1 MANIT
6 LVNSGFFNSHVFAF
20 VVVPILIFAAR
31 ALDVSI
37 GSVRIIFLARGRRVA
52 AILGFFEVLIWLVV
66 ITQIMQNLS
75 NPVTYIAYAAGF
87 ATGTY
92 VGILLEDKLALGKL
106 LVQVITEEDATELLC
121 CLRAAGH
128 GVTSVEAQGAHGRVQ
143 LLHTVIRR
151 KSLQAV
157 VNAVTRLSP
166 NAFISVDE
174 VQSATR
180 GIFPASPTALGR
192 RHKTK

>member
-6 LVNSGFFNSHVFAF
+6 LVNSGFFNSQVFAF

-37 GSVRIIFLARGRRVA
+37 GSVRVIFLARGRRVA

-92 VGILLEDKLALGKL
+92 VGILLEGKLALGH
-106 LVQVITEEDATELLC
+106 
-121 CLRAAGH
+121 LR
-128 GVTSVEAQGAHGRVQ
+128 
-143 LLHTVIRR
+143 
-151 KSLQAV
+151 
-157 VNAVTRLSP
+157 
-166 NAFISVDE
+166 
-174 VQSATR
+174 
-180 GIFPASPTALGR
+180 
-192 RHKTK
+192 

>member
-1 MANIT
+1 MANIA
-6 LVNSGFFNSHVFAF
+6 LFNSGFFNSQVFAF

-66 ITQIMQNLS
+66 ITQIMQNLG

-151 KSLQAV
+151 KSLQGV

-180 GIFPASPTALGR
+180 GIFPASPIALGR